1 MAASS
6 SNTSTWEEYEV
17 LSIMVAVFVT
27 AAGTTALLTP
37 LVRRWCIRVGLY
49 VPPSERKVHTRPTP
63 QLGGIAI
70 FTGFVAAMLVS
81 FLFTGLDDRLPRD
94 YFENLRL
101 SLMLVGAA
109 LLWLVSLIDDIR
121 ELPALPR
128 LGWQFFCALIA
139 VGPYVWEQQ
148 LYGATDQASG
158 IIFTAFNNPF
168 TGGQVNLHAWS
179 PWLAIMVTLF
189 WIVGMTNMLNMLD
202 GLDGLAAGV
211 TLIAAAILAIHTFM
225 LEQYTVALLP
235 LALAGVCCGF
245 LPYNFH
251 PARIFMGD
259 SGAMV
264 LGYLLAIA
272 AIIGG
277 AKLASALLVLG
288 VPILDSIWMVVY
300 RWMMGYRILHADRGH
315 LHHRL
320 LDLGLS
326 QRQVV
331 VLYYSVSALFGA
343 FALLVPSEARLLK
356 LGALGVLVVLLTG
369 VLIYVTRREPQR
381 IGAER

>member
-1 MAASS
+1 MLSS
-6 SNTSTWEEYEV
+6 
-17 LSIMVAVFVT
+17 MVVVFVT
-27 AAGTTALLTP
+27 AVGTTALLTP
-37 LVRRWCIRVGLY
+37 FVRRWCINAGLY
-49 VPPSERKVHTRPTP
+49 ASPSERKIHTQPIP

-81 FLFTGLDDRLPRD
+81 FMFTSVDDRLLRD
-94 YFENLRL
+94 RFENLRL
-101 SLMLVGAA
+101 VLMLIGAT
-109 LLWLVSLIDDIR
+109 LLWFVSLIDDIR

-128 LGWQFFCALIA
+128 LVWQFFCALIA
-139 VGPYVWEQQ
+139 VGPYLWEHQ
-148 LYGATDQASG
+148 LHGAADQASG

-168 TGGQVNLHAWS
+168 TSGQVNLHAWS
-179 PWLAIMVTLF
+179 PWLAILVTLL

-225 LEQYTVALLP
+225 LEQYTLVLLP

-288 VPILDSIWMVVY
+288 VPLLDGIWIVVY
-300 RWMMGYRILHADRGH
+300 RRLMGYRVMSADRGH

-331 VLYYSVSALFGA
+331 MLYYSVSALFGA

-356 LGALGVLVVLLTG
+356 LGALGLLVILLTG
-369 VLIYVTRREPQR
+369 FLIYITRREPQR
-381 IGAER
+381 LRAGVEARRSH